1 MTLLQILLNLL
12 FAFLAFFIVRYIGG
26 MVAPE
31 GQDKDKIITIVALV
45 VGIVVFFANF
55 AVQLNVK

>member
-1 MTLLQILLNLL
+1 MTLGQILINLL
-12 FAFLAFFIVRYIGG
+12 LAFLGFFITRYIGN

-31 GQDKDKIITIVALV
+31 GQDKDKIVTIVALI

-55 AVQLNVK
+55 AAQILA

>member
-1 MTLLQILLNLL
+1 MTLLQVLINLII
-12 FAFLAFFIVRYIGG
+12 AFLGFFIVRYIGN

-55 AVQLNVK
+55 AANIIT